1 MTFIK
6 SGVAVLVISN
16 VIPLVFI
23 TAAIASFL
31 HTVCVTVNSVDIG
44 TYLVI
49 GSTTN
54 VAACLSKVS
63 IHVSLSF
70 FCQ

>member
-1 MTFIK
+1 M
-6 SGVAVLVISN
+6 ISN

-23 TAAIASFL
+23 TAAIELSLKGLSSFL
-31 HTVCVTVNSVDIG
+31 FSHTECVTVNSVDIG
-44 TYLVI
+44 TSLVT
-49 GSTTN
+49 GSSTN

-70 FCQ
+70 LCQ

>member
-1 MTFIK
+1 M
-6 SGVAVLVISN
+6 ISN
-16 VIPLVFI
+16 VIPFVYI
-23 TAAIASFL
+23 TAANATFL

-44 TYLVI
+44 TSLVT
-49 GSTTN
+49 GSSTN